1 MKWLIISLVVL
12 SLAQAQQDPNAAP
25 PTPAPQE
32 GGEAA
37 PPVQLYPESAIQ
49 LTQFAE
55 VAQAIA
61 TARSEIMLATDV
73 LRSQDIAEAL
83 RAAVMRGVAVYIIT
97 PQENIENPES
107 YLVSL
112 ALAGANVR
120 LAPVEGSFATIDRMN
135 VVVGVLVSG
144 VMGLPGQEDM
154 DRTILVPDETYT
166 APYVDAFYQSFE
178 VAPALDPATLAILQP
193 AQGGQQ

>member
-1 MKWLIISLVVL
+1 MKWLIVMIIVL
-12 SLAQAQQDPNAAP
+12 SLVQAQQEPGTAP
-25 PTPAPQE
+25 TAPQE

-37 PPVQLYPESAIQ
+37 PPMQLYPESAIQ
-49 LTQFAE
+49 LSQFTE
-55 VAQAIA
+55 VAQAIS
-61 TARSEIMLATDV
+61 TAGSEIMLATDV

-97 PQENIENPES
+97 PQENIEDPSS

-120 LAPVEGSFATIDRMN
+120 LAPVEGSFVTIDRTN

-166 APYVDAFYQSFE
+166 APYVDTFYQSFE
-178 VAPALDPATLAILQP
+178 VAPALDPATLTILQP
-193 AQGGQQ
+193 TQGGQ